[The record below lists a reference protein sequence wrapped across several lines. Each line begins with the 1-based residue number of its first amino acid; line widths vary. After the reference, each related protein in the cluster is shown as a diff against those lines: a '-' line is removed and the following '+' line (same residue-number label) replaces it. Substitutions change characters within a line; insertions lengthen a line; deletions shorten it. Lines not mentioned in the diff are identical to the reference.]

1 MAIKFDDLSK
11 VATSVHKD
19 DYHTSGLQLKTKL
32 GTSFQGIALNTQVDL
47 FSGKDATPSKLTWKW
62 PKPLGFKK
70 VFIDKLEVDKAG
82 KVKLEASTS
91 DVYPGLMLE
100 VKSDLASIDKVVAG
114 FTYTDYKETQVK
126 FECKATNPKDF
137 ECETTYAKDKATFGL
152 KLNSAIL
159 KGGAPDVGIR
169 YLSGPFF
176 CSLYAKEAFKAYNAS
191 VFYKASD
198 AFKCAAT
205 YQHGGKGNGDFTVG
219 LAYNGIA
226 KLKIDQS
233 QTVSC
238 SYKHTVSKGFTFLG
252 GLSYDVKKADTKLG
266 LQLSLG

>member
-32 GTSFQGIALNTQVDL
+32 GTSFQNIALNTQVDL

-82 KVKLEASTS
+82 KLKLEASSS

-100 VKSDLASIDKVVAG
+100 LKSDLADVNKVVTG
-114 FTYTDYKETQVK
+114 FTYTDYKDTQVK

-137 ECETTYAKDKATFGL
+137 TCETTYAKDKATVGVKF
-152 KLNSAIL
+152 NSSIL
-159 KGGAPDVGIR
+159 KGGAPDVGVR
-169 YLSGPFF
+169 FLSGPFF
-176 CSLYAKEAFKAYNAS
+176 CSLYATAAFKAYNAS
-191 VFYKASD
+191 VFYKPGD
-198 AFKCAAT
+198 ALKCAAT
-205 YQHGGKGNGDFTVG
+205 YQHGGKDNGNYTLGV
-219 LAYNGIA
+219 AYKGNA
-226 KLKIDQS
+226 KVKIDQS
-233 QTVSC
+233 QTFSC
-238 SYKHTVSKGFTFLG
+238 SYKHAVSKGFTFLG
-252 GLSYDVKKADTKLG
+252 SLSYNIQKSDTKMG
-266 LQLSLG
+266 LQMSIG